1 MTTLRTYSPLDTY
14 RKLNSELDRF
24 FGSAGNETR
33 GPWSPSA
40 DIAEDDK
47 QYSITLEL
55 PSVAREDVKVTLEN
69 GVLTIHGERKFEKE
83 VKEKK
88 YHRIE
93 RAYGSFH
100 RSFTLPDDAEAK
112 KIDAQVK
119 EGVLTVTIP
128 KSEEAK
134 PKSIEVKVG

>member
-1 MTTLRTYSPLDTY
+1 MTTLATYNPFDTF
-14 RKLNSELDRF
+14 RKLSTELDRY
-24 FGSAGNETR
+24 FGGVNQDGR
-33 GPWSPSA
+33 GPWAPVA

-47 QYSITLEL
+47 QYAITLEL
-55 PSVAREDVKVTLEN
+55 PSVAKEDVKVTLEN
-69 GVLTIHGERKFEKE
+69 GVLSIHGERKFEKE
-83 VKEKK
+83 IKEKK

-100 RSFTLPDDAEAK
+100 RSFTLPDDADAK
-112 KIDAQVK
+112 KIDAQFK
-119 EGVLTVTIP
+119 DGVLTVTIP

>member
-1 MTTLRTYSPLDTY
+1 MTTLTTYSPLDTF
-14 RKLNSELDRF
+14 RKLNSELDRY
-24 FGSAGNETR
+24 FGGAGSDNR
-33 GPWSPSA
+33 GPWAPLA
-40 DIAEDDK
+40 DIVEDDK

-55 PSVAREDVKVTLEN
+55 PSVAKEDVKVTLEN
-69 GVLTIHGERKFEKE
+69 GILSIHGERKFEKE
-83 VKEKK
+83 IKEKK

-93 RAYGSFH
+93 RSYGSFH
-100 RSFTLPDDAEAK
+100 RSFTLPDDADAK

-119 EGVLTVTIP
+119 DGVLTVVIP